1 MKIVKDSAIYL
12 SGELISKIV
21 PFLLLPYLSRKL
33 GVEGFGELSYYQ
45 TFLALLGIFLGLSQ
59 DGAVARYFYRYGKRS
74 LNLVVSTGYVYTI
87 TVGILGLAFCWIAK
101 SEIMFYLVL
110 SSIFQVFL
118 SVQLSIRQCQKQAF
132 PYTLI
137 QFGSAITNALF
148 TVIMLELYETEL
160 VEKRILAVLIS
171 NIFIAILAYI
181 IYKQKTIS
189 KPFNLSQYKL
199 ALSYVIAFGV
209 PMIFHHGSFFIKG
222 QLDRIFIYHRFTEME
237 LGLYSMGAQ
246 IASILSVVILAVN
259 KALVPHL
266 FEKLKQGKIVLKDL
280 QKWAMYS
287 LFIVPIPS
295 LVVLFIPEQVFLWL
309 LGEQFQGVKHYIALF
324 LLSTALAIPYLFLVN
339 YLFYHGKTK
348 QISFCSILSTG
359 IYLIALSGLVFTNIE
374 YIPYASVIGM
384 IGILPT
390 LYIVTERIRVIR

>member
-74 LNLVVSTGYVYTI
+74 LNLVVSTGYAYTI

-118 SVQLSIRQCQKQAF
+118 NVQLSIRQCQKQAL

-148 TVIMLELYETEL
+148 TVIMLEFYETEL
-160 VEKRILAVLIS
+160 VEKRIWAVLIS
-171 NIFIAILAYI
+171 NIFITILAYI
-181 IYKQKTIS
+181 IYKQKAIS
-189 KPFNLSQYKL
+189 RSFSLSQYKL
-199 ALSYVIAFGV
+199 ALSYVIAFGF

-222 QLDRIFIYHRFTEME
+222 QLDRIFIYHRFTEMD

-266 FEKLKQGKIVLKDL
+266 FEKLKKGTIVLKDL

-287 LFIVPIPS
+287 LVIVPIPS
-295 LVVLFIPEQVFLWL
+295 LVILFIPEQVFLWL

-359 IYLIALSGLVFTNIE
+359 SYLIILSVLMFTEIS
-374 YIPYASVIGM
+374 YMPWASVVGAG
-384 IGILPT
+384 GILPV
-390 LYIVTERIRVIR
+390 LYFMTKRAYKR